1 MLSRSIIASSGC
13 GSRFLLWEADLPPVQ
28 LERSGWFIG
37 VCVSGR
43 HSGVSGLHWWKQ
55 DPGHPPSAPSASHT
69 TPTEV
74 RSVFVYVCEYILHHV
89 RFPLLIFAAVDN
101 VCLNALVSRVI
112 SRAPGLKLVVE
123 TLITS
128 LRPIGNIV
136 LICCAFFIV
145 FGILGVQVICNHWHF
160 LIQDD
165 ARLKQV
171 IISHNT
177 SKILRSLSCVAL
189 ISLPCHFLF
198 CSLRTKPL
206 TSVA

>member
-1 MLSRSIIASSGC
+1 MLFSDSIIASPGC
-13 GSRFLLWEADLPPVQ
+13 SSRFLLREADLPPVQ

-43 HSGVSGLHWWKQ
+43 HSGFSGLHWWKQ
-55 DPGHPPSAPSASHT
+55 DPGHPQSPPPAAHT

-74 RSVFVYVCEYILHHV
+74 CSVCAYRKHPTLCHVSITCICICRQCSGSYKRLYVFVCVFC
-89 RFPLLIFAAVDN
+89 
-101 VCLNALVSRVI
+101 RVI

-145 FGILGVQVICNHWHF
+145 FGILGVQVVCIHTGTF
-160 LIQDD
+160 
-165 ARLKQV
+165 
-171 IISHNT
+171 SH
-177 SKILRSLSCVAL
+177 KLMLAL
-189 ISLPCHFLF
+189 NKS
-198 CSLRTKPL
+198 
-206 TSVA
+206 